1 MDTEIREIGL
11 QVKEQSQ
18 TPELEEPRTLM
29 RIVSLKIIGGG
40 EELGKIFMTL
50 MYENTKHDSKTH
62 VNCKKIKYVNN
73 KKFNFLKKL
82 RE

>member
-1 MDTEIREIGL
+1 
-11 QVKEQSQ
+11 
-18 TPELEEPRTLM
+18 
-29 RIVSLKIIGGG
+29 
-40 EELGKIFMTL
+40 MTL
-50 MYENTKHDSKTH
+50 MYENTKHDTKTH

>member
-40 EELGKIFMTL
+40 GRTGKNL
-50 MYENTKHDSKTH
+50 HDSN
-62 VNCKKIKYVNN
+62 V
-73 KKFNFLKKL
+73 
-82 RE
+82 